1 MLDSYVMRVRLG
13 FTADAGVIEFSR
25 VRRIGEV
32 ESAKKR
38 IVMSQKQ
45 PLHAGNSRALL
56 VNPLGAGQGAASPA
70 TALRTHESYRIRI

>member
-45 PLHAGNSRALL
+45 PLHAANSRGL
-56 VNPLGAGQGAASPA
+56 VGQPSRSWAGRCRPGNCSPY
-70 TALRTHESYRIRI
+70 T